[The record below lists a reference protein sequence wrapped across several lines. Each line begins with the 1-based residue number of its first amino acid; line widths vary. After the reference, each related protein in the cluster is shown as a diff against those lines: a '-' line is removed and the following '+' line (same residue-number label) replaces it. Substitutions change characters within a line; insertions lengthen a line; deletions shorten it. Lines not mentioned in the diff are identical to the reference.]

1 MTVISDIGGTSNDS
15 FTINGKV
22 TLFQGDD
29 IPEEKL
35 GKNGDIYFQ
44 SNGIMWS
51 KSQDEWHNMA
61 SVSLPDAA
69 LGPNKLLYSNGSYYT
84 FANAQVDNNGKLIVD
99 EISIDKPGPSAS
111 KTSTDVPTIGWVND
125 PTTATNVVHRSGD
138 ETINDKKTFTSG
150 LKVSSLGSLPA
161 QYIAQ
166 SQDYG
171 FMIRNDNINTYF
183 LLTNQGD
190 KDGNWNSLK
199 PMFINNETGNV
210 SCRTQWTFTKTI
222 QGTAY
227 RAFWGDLAEYYNADA
242 YYPEGTLMTFGGDNE
257 VTVAKEDCNA
267 VVSSNPGVI
276 LNSGDDFEY
285 PCKLALVGRVPVRVI
300 GKVNKFDY
308 LKLSDI
314 PGVAIVSSDDEFPMS
329 NVIARALESKDT
341 EEEGLVICVV
351 KFEL

>member
-1 MTVISDIGGTSNDS
+1 MTVISDIGGTSNNS
-15 FTINGKV
+15 FSINGKV

-35 GKNGDIYFQ
+35 GNNGDIYFQ

-61 SVSLPDAA
+61 SVSLPDASN
-69 LGPNKLLYSNGSYYT
+69 GPNKLLYSNGSYYT
-84 FANAQVDNNGKLIVD
+84 FADIELDNQGHLIVNA
-99 EISIDKPGPSAS
+99 IDASSAHIDTLTTTKPSPTSSFTSDTVPS
-111 KTSTDVPTIGWVND
+111 IGWVND
-125 PTTATNVVHRSGD
+125 PTCSTNVVHKSGK
-138 ETINDKKTFTSG
+138 ETINGEKTFT
-150 LKVSSLGSLPA
+150 
-161 QYIAQ
+161 
-166 SQDYG
+166 
-171 FMIRNDNINTYF
+171 
-183 LLTNQGD
+183 
-190 KDGNWNSLK
+190 
-199 PMFINNETGNV
+199 E
-210 SCRTQWTFTKTI
+210 TI

-242 YYPEGTLMTFGGDNE
+242 YYPEGTLMAFGGDNE

-276 LNSGDDFEY
+276 LNSGDNFEY

-329 NVIARALESKDT
+329 NVIARALETKDT
-341 EEEGLVICVV
+341 EEEGLVLCVV